1 MLGSFV
7 GLNKIAANNRG
18 EVVAVGYIADDDAQ
32 KGYIVK
38 IDTNTGEVLWDRT
51 LRSYE
56 EDATFGYTPVQC
68 INVFIDSRD
77 QIYVVGRRN
86 IGLTDVRGFIIK
98 YTAEGN
104 MIWQKETPEGE
115 NIEY

>member
-56 EDATFGYTPVQC
+56 EDATFGYTSSQRITKC
-68 INVFIDSRD
+68 I
-77 QIYVVGRRN
+77 
-86 IGLTDVRGFIIK
+86 
-98 YTAEGN
+98 
-104 MIWQKETPEGE
+104 
-115 NIEY
+115 